1 MFDAFLARSAAG
13 DISTSVPHSG
23 GSKLVAYLS
32 RAERGETPAVL
43 PFFAGIP
50 PSEVKLPSRLVDLLD
65 AMEVEALSTKST
77 KSGSKT
83 VGRMGSKT
91 VGRTGS
97 KTIANDSSN
106 VTATNAA
113 DVETEMELADPA
125 DLVLRAAD
133 AETSVAAVEEEDKQ
147 QQEVDAPAEVA
158 SELDEKTEAE
168 LADPADLVLRAAD
181 AETSVAAVEEE
192 DKQQQ
197 EVDAPAEVA
206 SELDEKTEAELADPA
221 DLVLQATQIVLQA
234 SMDSSAERV
243 DTTASNVS
251 MPVVLS
257 YIESLQAGV
266 VPAEDDMWARRLETW
281 RVVPETSYLASLSQS
296 GPQAVADYMQKAN
309 LGPEGEIALL
319 AGLYPQSLAELI
331 GRGPAEDDANNEEDA
346 ESDRWE
352 KSGATQALPAAL
364 ADYLDSWK
372 TGAQVAGQE
381 KDASRLRSLSL
392 SAGWRSLKENTKG
405 VFRTVADGSKTVY
418 RQGKDGTKGVFRT
431 VADGSKTVYR
441 QGKDG
446 TKGVFRTVSD
456 GSKTVYRQSTE
467 GSKALIRHFFVNA
480 PAEPSAAGPSP
491 ESAAVGTP
499 LSSKELDDLLSTAE
513 ESGAPT
519 GEDTPP
525 AGENT
530 EVEGLAGKLV
540 NETAQVAS
548 APSALS
554 SHLDPSSSNASLQ
567 DDGPSSPAG
576 VPTVLRPPPAGQTP
590 EPNPASAAPVGTS
603 PGDSGASMA
612 PAALQAA
619 VAPPARDFFMT
630 REQREAAKRN
640 QASKGAEGT
649 QDSAAADKMAERNDA
664 RAVTLEVTSDP
675 EQSLELTA
683 DAIEIEQKLQDV
695 RDRLKL
701 NGSVDDEL
709 VPLQEVEEELA
720 AATPEDAEASAAE
733 ATQDEDSMRTV
744 PARKRTSRT
753 LDNLKKGTKTIM
765 LEAENARR
773 AAIAGLSV
781 GVAGAGAWVSG
792 VLGGKR
798 NRDKL

>member
-1 MFDAFLARSAAG
+1 M
-13 DISTSVPHSG
+13 
-23 GSKLVAYLS
+23 
-32 RAERGETPAVL
+32 
-43 PFFAGIP
+43 
-50 PSEVKLPSRLVDLLD
+50 
-65 AMEVEALSTKST
+65 
-77 KSGSKT
+77 
-83 VGRMGSKT
+83 
-91 VGRTGS
+91 
-97 KTIANDSSN
+97 
-106 VTATNAA
+106 
-113 DVETEMELADPA
+113 
-125 DLVLRAAD
+125 
-133 AETSVAAVEEEDKQ
+133 
-147 QQEVDAPAEVA
+147 
-158 SELDEKTEAE
+158 
-168 LADPADLVLRAAD
+168 LRAAD

-525 AGENT
+525 AGEDT

>member
-113 DVETEMELADPA
+113 DVETEM
-125 DLVLRAAD
+125 
-133 AETSVAAVEEEDKQ
+133 
-147 QQEVDAPAEVA
+147 
-158 SELDEKTEAE
+158 E

-467 GSKALIRHFFVNA
+467 GSKALIRNFFVNA
-480 PAEPSAAGPSP
+480 PAEHSEAGPSP
-491 ESAAVGTP
+491 EGAAVGTP

>member
-113 DVETEMELADPA
+113 DVETEM
-125 DLVLRAAD
+125 
-133 AETSVAAVEEEDKQ
+133 
-147 QQEVDAPAEVA
+147 
-158 SELDEKTEAE
+158 E

-392 SAGWRSLKENTKG
+392 SAGWRSLKEN
-405 VFRTVADGSKTVY
+405 
-418 RQGKDGTKGVFRT
+418 TKGVFRT